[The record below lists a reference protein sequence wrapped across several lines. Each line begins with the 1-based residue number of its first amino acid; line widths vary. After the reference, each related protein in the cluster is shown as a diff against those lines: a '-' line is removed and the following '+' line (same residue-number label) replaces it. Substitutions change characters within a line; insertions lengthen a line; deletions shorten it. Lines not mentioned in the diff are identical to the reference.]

1 MTLAY
6 RSCEWEDTMIETE
19 LDRDHPSEVVD
30 LLARLIRFDTTNWGH
45 GRSAGERPAA
55 EWVADQL
62 ESVGWL
68 PQLLAPDGAPDRGS
82 VVLRIPGMRRDLPAI
97 LVHGHLDVVPAA
109 PDDWSVDPF
118 GGVVEDGYVWGRG
131 AADMKDMCAMTLG
144 TVRRWARK
152 DVRPERDVVVAFLAD
167 EEAGGRYGSRW
178 LVRSHPELFAG
189 VEAAIG
195 ESGGMFR
202 WLRHG
207 DRSARCYPV
216 GTAERG
222 SMHLRLTARGAAGH
236 GSRPASTTAVSA
248 LVDAVHRFVHHRWPI
263 HLSPPVRAQLEGTA
277 EALGLTVDLDTDA
290 GVEACLDLL
299 GHAADVAKFTVRA
312 STTPTMLAAGYKVNV
327 IPGTATAEI
336 DVRCPP
342 GYADQLEAALPGLI
356 GDEVEFEFTSHTLPI
371 SAPMDGPW
379 FEAIRDA
386 VGRADPE
393 AVVLPYCMGGG
404 TDAKAFAQLGI
415 AGYGFA
421 PLGEDPQG
429 RIRQG
434 VHGIDERVPVASL
447 LWGAEVLDDFLRRV

>member
-1 MTLAY
+1 M
-6 RSCEWEDTMIETE
+6 RETE
-19 LDRDHPSEVVD
+19 PDRDQAEVVD
-30 LLARLIRFDTTNWGH
+30 LLARLIRFDTTNWGP

-62 ESVGWL
+62 EAVGWS
-68 PQLLAPDGAPDRGS
+68 PQLLAPDKERDRVS

-131 AADMKDMCAMTLG
+131 AADMKDMCAMTLH
-144 TVRRWARK
+144 TVQRWARE

-178 LVRSHPELFAG
+178 LVRAHPELFAG
-189 VEAAIG
+189 
-195 ESGGMFR
+195 
-202 WLRHG
+202 G

-236 GSRPASTTAVSA
+236 GSRPGSSTAVSV
-248 LVDAVHRFVHHRWPI
+248 LVDAVHRFAHHRWPI
-263 HLSPPVRAQLEGTA
+263 HLSPAVRAQLEGTA
-277 EALGLTVDLDTDA
+277 EALDLTVDLDTEA
-290 GVEACLDLL
+290 GVEACLALL

-312 STTPTMLAAGYKVNV
+312 STTPTMLTAGYKVNV

-342 GYADQLEAALPGLI
+342 GYADELEAALPRLI
-356 GDEVEFEFTSHTLPI
+356 GDEVEFEFTSHSLPI

-379 FEAIRDA
+379 FGAIRDA

-404 TDAKAFAQLGI
+404 TDAKAFATLGI

-434 VHGIDERVPVASL
+434 VHGVDERVPVASL
-447 LWGAEVLDDFLRRV
+447 LWGAQVLDDFLRRV